1 MNGWLIA
8 WGLAMSA
15 VAIATSLVAW
25 LKYKSERTIT
35 KQLKQTRL
43 RLDALTHAHQTT
55 KDQRDRLNEENEDLH
70 KSIGAQAKQSLDL
83 HKKNTELHAQ
93 LADRNEALQEAQAA
107 VKLREAEKADL
118 WFKIAQLED
127 EESARRASEVNATV
141 PLQEMP
147 PALTDVAI
155 DKPMAYAETKDAIEK
170 AAQTTPRRT
179 RHGKITGEP

>member
-55 KDQRDRLNEENEDLH
+55 KDQRDRLNEENEELH
-70 KSIGAQAKQSLDL
+70 KAIGAQAKQNLDL

-93 LADRNEALQEAQAA
+93 LADRNEALQEARAA
-107 VKLREAEKADL
+107 IENLQTDL
-118 WFKIAQLED
+118 HM
-127 EESARRASEVNATV
+127 ATV
-141 PLQEMP
+141 PMQDAVKSDMP
-147 PALTDVAI
+147 LSYAEAKPAI
-155 DKPMAYAETKDAIEK
+155 DK
-170 AAQTTPRRT
+170 AAQSTKRPRQ
-179 RHGKITGEP
+179 GKITGHEPHV